1 MRKKPL
7 EAVPPIP
14 EEPQAEAPALPVED
28 APVDPIEA
36 LDFDEPK
43 AFEAGDGEPPEEPPS
58 SPAEEG
64 QTIKEVVDDLIG
76 IGEQEALVI
85 RGLVA
90 ADRFMAALRRYRELR
105 PGASIEV
112 ATAVVERLGALGPPP
127 PGFELPSLE
136 GAPPTVEESVVHPL
150 GSEAPAGELHQLPP
164 PAPRP
169 ELVVMH
175 GRKVLRK
182 ATEDR
187 RFPLSPEVF
196 HAKALALANNLQAIG
211 VEEARQKQVKAT
223 LKAAMGKLEE
233 EGAKLGA
240 EIRDGCEVRQV
251 TVSYEADYDEGIV
264 REIDVATGEVLAT
277 KPIAGDNAQVPLF
290 EGEAPPAGGDDEEE
304 EGDDDS
310 RDEGLEPEDDGDPDS
325 EDDGLF

>member
-1 MRKKPL
+1 MAKKPL
-7 EAVPPIP
+7 NVAPPPP
-14 EEPQAEAPALPVED
+14 EEPLTDASAPAVAED
-28 APVDPIEA
+28 VHEQVDPIEA
-36 LDFDEPK
+36 LDADHGGGM
-43 AFEAGDGEPPEEPPS
+43 AGHDDPPEQAASGE
-58 SPAEEG
+58 
-64 QTIKEVVDDLIG
+64 TVKEIVDDLIG

-150 GSEAPAGELHQLPP
+150 GSEAPAGELHQFPP

-310 RDEGLEPEDDGDPDS
+310 QDEGLESEDDGDDDS
-325 EDDGLF
+325 EEDDGQF